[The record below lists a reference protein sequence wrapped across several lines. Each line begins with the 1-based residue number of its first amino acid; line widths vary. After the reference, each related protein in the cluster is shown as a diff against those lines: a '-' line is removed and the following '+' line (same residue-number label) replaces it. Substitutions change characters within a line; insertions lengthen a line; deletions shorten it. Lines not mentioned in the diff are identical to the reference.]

1 MKENAAEILK
11 TLMRERL
18 ARKESE
24 RILELKSLEIYEQ
37 KLEIDL
43 LRKKLDLEI
52 NRKYLRILTKTIF
65 KINKISKYITKK
77 R

>member
-52 NRKYLRILTKTIF
+52 NRKYLQ
-65 KINKISKYITKK
+65 ISW
-77 R
+77 RFF